1 MSRAKQEEKEKSKQR
16 ILNSAIKLFAQKGY
30 DGVGIREICKEANA
44 NICMISYFWGGKEGL
59 YKGIIDSLVEKQTQ
73 IAKTFIDFDI
83 EPSTLNKEKQIN
95 LLFKIFDYM
104 VDFIYGNEFS
114 NHIIRILISA
124 QHEKRVELTSPL
136 FVYIRKLI
144 ANIFDKD
151 TNDKDV
157 TYKFVFLIAQL
168 NSALVMPAFSLGQL
182 KKDSFDKTDTEIIK
196 NNIKLYLNA
205 LLNEVSLTKIGEIYE
220 MVN

>member
-1 MSRAKQEEKEKSKQR
+1 MSRVKQDEKEKSKVR
-16 ILNSAIKLFAQKGY
+16 ILNSAIKLFAQNGY
-30 DGVGIREICKEANA
+30 DGVGIREICKDAEA

-73 IAKTFIDFDI
+73 LAKTFIDFDI
-83 EPSTLNKEKQIN
+83 EPNTLNKKEQIN

-114 NHIIRILISA
+114 HHIIRILISA
-124 QHEKRVELTSPL
+124 QQEKRVELTSPL

-151 TNDKDV
+151 INDKDV

-168 NSALVMPAFSLGQL
+168 NSALVMPAFSLRQL

-205 LLNEVSLTKIGEIYE
+205 LLNEVNK
-220 MVN
+220 

>member
-1 MSRAKQEEKEKSKQR
+1 MSKVKQDEKEKSKVR

-30 DGVGIREICKEANA
+30 DGVGIREICKDANA

-73 IAKTFIDFDI
+73 LAKTFIDFDI
-83 EPSTLNKEKQIN
+83 EPSTLNKKEQIN
-95 LLFKIFDYM
+95 LLFKTFDNM

-114 NHIIRILISA
+114 HHTIRVLIAA

-136 FVYIRKLI
+136 FVYIKKLI

-151 TNDKDV
+151 INDKDV

-196 NNIKLYLNA
+196 KNIKLYLNA
-205 LLNEVSLTKIGEIYE
+205 LLNEVNK
-220 MVN
+220 